1 MSGKVSYSI
10 TSSLFNSLVRLML
23 GLSMLIE
30 VDPRLIYVNQY
41 FSKILIRQGMCFL
54 SLGKELMKLINIKF
68 KVDSC

>member
-1 MSGKVSYSI
+1 
-10 TSSLFNSLVRLML
+10 
-23 GLSMLIE
+23 MLIE